1 MGKQAKLKRQR
12 QQAKQN
18 PATESPQ
25 PVEDSDPTKFVQQL
39 EQQGYHLQE
48 TQSSPE
54 IPTKDIN
61 PQI

>member
-1 MGKQAKLKRQR
+1 MGRQAKLKRQR

-18 PATESPQ
+18 PVTELSQ
-25 PVEDSDPTKFVQQL
+25 PSEDSEPKTFVQEL
-39 EQQGYHLQE
+39 EQQGYRLQE

-54 IPTKDIN
+54 IPKKDIN